1 MKVFG
6 YPFVISE
13 FDDLEDKEK
22 VEKMICEWERIC
34 EEVRRS
40 TCMM

>member
-1 MKVFG
+1 MKVF
-6 YPFVISE
+6 PFVISE
-13 FDDLEDKEK
+13 FDEFENKEK
-22 VEKMICEWERIC
+22 VEKMLYEWESIC